1 METYDQ
7 ELLDHL
13 GGLARALLGGALVY
27 LRMDSEPSRFAANL
41 RALGHEFGD
50 LGTVLVDRAAELETR
65 PGEKVNAISAGPY
78 PRVNV
83 SS

>member
-1 METYDQ
+1 MESYDH

-13 GGLARALLGGALVY
+13 GGLALALLGGALVF
-27 LRMDSEPSRFAANL
+27 LRLDSEPSRFAANL
-41 RALGHEFGD
+41 RSLGNELGD
-50 LGTVLVDRAAELETR
+50 LGAVLVDRAAEIDAR
-65 PGEKVNAISAGPY
+65 SGEKVKAISAGSY